1 MSFLMFD
8 IIFFAIL
15 SFVIFNKIKSNLGK
29 TDEIERRESI
39 KKFIKENIS
48 QTKQQNFPKKIE
60 FAKITNNDL
69 TEIED
74 IEIRT
79 NARRVLKKANTK
91 YKSFISGAEISF
103 DMVTKSLNN
112 KDKESVKILFSEKI
126 YPKFCELVDGSQ
138 GVNRHIELISIKKS
152 EIKEAKIEGNFAFI
166 QVDFLS
172 EQINFTYNDDDELL
186 EGSRTETVEV
196 ENLWMFKKD
205 CNSKN
210 PNWIISSMRMIEGG
224 D

>member
-15 SFVIFNKIKSNLGK
+15 SFVIFNKIKGNLGK
-29 TDEIERRESI
+29 TDEIKRKESI
-39 KKFIKENIS
+39 RKFIKENIN
-48 QTKQQNFPKKIE
+48 QTKQKNFPKIIE
-60 FAKITNNDL
+60 FSKVADEDL
-69 TEIED
+69 SEIED
-74 IEIRT
+74 IETRT
-79 NARRVLKKANTK
+79 STRKVLKKSNTK

-103 DMVTKSLNN
+103 DMVTKSLNS

-126 YPKFCELVDGSQ
+126 YPKFCDLVDGSQ
-138 GVNRHIELISIKKS
+138 GVNRHIELISIKKA
-152 EIKEAKIEGNFAFI
+152 EIKEAKIEGNFALI

-172 EQINFTYNDDDELL
+172 EQINFTYNDNDELL
-186 EGSRTETVEV
+186 EGSRTEEVEV
-196 ENLWMFKKD
+196 ENLWVFKKD

-210 PNWIISSMRMIEGG
+210 PNWIISSMRMIEGS